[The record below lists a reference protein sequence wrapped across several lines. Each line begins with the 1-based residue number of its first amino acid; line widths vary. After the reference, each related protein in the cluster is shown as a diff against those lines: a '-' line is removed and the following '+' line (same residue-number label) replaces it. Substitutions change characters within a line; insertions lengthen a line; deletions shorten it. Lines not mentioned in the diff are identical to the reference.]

1 MKKYFYLFLILPVLA
16 FSQEKNYDYFVQF
29 NTPQFA
35 KKVAIDSLFNH
46 KVFERFNK
54 EDAKFR
60 LNEFISFID
69 KTKAVI
75 IHGNFTDSIPYYQIS
90 LPLRDDKG
98 LQHFIQ
104 NKINQA
110 KQDSSYVASNDSIA
124 DAIKSY
130 PNYQIYSPKNDSYSI
145 AWNKNYLIVY
155 GLLDGFNNRD
165 FAETEVTDT
174 SAVDAEAVEEEPL
187 AEKEI
192 IENPTTDSVE
202 IAGETVEDENAA
214 AEEYDDEYYKK
225 LEEKRLKEQELANIE
240 KRAKQEKRI
249 AMLFENGFVIPT
261 SDKISTT
268 ADISSWVNYQSIYS
282 KMNSFY
288 SLLKAFS
295 PNKPSETY
303 NNPVKGMNVDFYF
316 ENGKAR
322 MEETVE
328 YSESL
333 AKIMG
338 KVVSRKPNKNLFK
351 YFPKQEPLG
360 YMSYS
365 INTEEV
371 LKNYPEIMKQFLA
384 NLPFEKQD
392 ADIVMDL
399 MSTIIDEEAIAT
411 LFDGDLSLFLH
422 NIEPYKATVKT
433 TTYNEDYE
441 EVEEEKTITKT
452 RPVFSLIMTS
462 THPTMADKLLNLG
475 VRKNLWVNEN
485 GYYVVKNTAEL
496 GKFVIM
502 KKGDVIIFT
511 NGLDYLSNESKS
523 DFSKKAKKELAQ
535 NYVYGSFDVQRFMKS
550 YLLNQDLGSDT
561 AKMLKVSNQFKN
573 IQFRSSQK
581 LKENKVKLEM
591 EMNSNFSDKNIIIQ
605 ALDLI
610 DYLNLSDKVETPQ

>member
-1 MKKYFYLFLILPVLA
+1 MKKYFYLLLILPALA

-46 KVFERFNK
+46 KVFDSFNK
-54 EDAKFR
+54 EDSKFK

-69 KTKAVI
+69 KTKSVI
-75 IHGNFTDSIPYYQIS
+75 IHGNFTDSISYYQIS

-98 LQHFIQ
+98 LQNFIQ
-104 NKINQA
+104 NKINEV

-155 GLLDGFNNRD
+155 GLLDGYNNQR
-165 FAETEVTDT
+165 FAETELAEASV
-174 SAVDAEAVEEEPL
+174 VDAEAVEEEPL
-187 AEKEI
+187 TDKEI
-192 IENPTTDSVE
+192 IENPTVDSVE
-202 IAGETVEDENAA
+202 VAGGTAEDENAA

-225 LEEKRLKEQELANIE
+225 LEEKRLKEQELASIE
-240 KRAKQEKRI
+240 KRAKQEAQI
-249 AMLFENGFVIPT
+249 ALLFKDAFVMPT
-261 SDKISTT
+261 SDKINAT
-268 ADISSWVNYQSIYS
+268 ADISSWLNYQSVYG
-282 KMNSFY
+282 KMSSFY

-295 PNKPSETY
+295 PNKPSGAY
-303 NNPVKGMNVDFYF
+303 NNAVKGMNVDFYF

-322 MEETVE
+322 MEETIE

-338 KVVSRKPNKNLFK
+338 KVVSRKPNKNLFN

-360 YMSYS
+360 YMSYN

-371 LKNYPEIMKQFLA
+371 LKNYPKIIEQALA

-392 ADIVMDL
+392 AEIITDL
-399 MSTIIDEEAIAT
+399 ISTIIDEEATAT
-411 LFDGDLSLFLH
+411 LFDGDFSLFLH
-422 NIEPYKATVKT
+422 SIQPYKATVKT
-433 TTYNEDYE
+433 TTYNDDYE

-452 RPVFSLIMTS
+452 RPVFSLMMTS
-462 THPTMADKLLNLG
+462 THPTMTDKLLNLG
-475 VRKNLWVNEN
+475 VRKNLLINEN
-485 GYYVVKNTAEL
+485 GYYVVKNAADL

-550 YLLNQDLGSDT
+550 YLLNQDLGSNT

-573 IQFRSSQK
+573 IQFKSSKK

-610 DYLNLSDKVETPQ
+610 GYLK